1 LPWIVKDVD
10 RHKKGLTP
18 TQKKKW
24 VNIANGILKD
34 CQKKGGKDCEG
45 KAIRIAN
52 SKFSEEAMEWTE
64 EQWKAHNEHFG
75 LAKADKK
82 KPGGSNV
89 GKYKKGPFCGPSGGA
104 PKGSYPVNT
113 RKRAIAALA
122 YARHAPNPAGIK
134 RCVCRHWPSLPA
146 CKKKEKQ
153 AMSQETQKIPK
164 AALCFMDHDC
174 FAQVKAKDGVDQ
186 LTMVVYSGGI
196 IKGHWYWDNL
206 AIDLT
211 GMSFPKS
218 KYPVLENHD
227 SSRKIA
233 FSKKP
238 KIDSGALVIDD
249 AEFVDTP
256 ESEEF
261 RKLSKQGFPYESS
274 MYSRPTVIER
284 VAEGA
289 KVDVNGMTVKG
300 PATVW
305 RKSIFKEASACVF
318 GWDSNTKATA
328 FADEEIELTVETVDD
343 KNLEIEEVNQMTL
356 EELKAEHPELFA
368 ELQAEIETG
377 LQAKFDKEKADLET
391 KLAQEKT
398 DLEAKLAQEKADLEK
413 DLGTKLSERDER
425 LLKIEKKDVIR
436 TENERQAT
444 ADRIWSE
451 KLADSDVD
459 PGIHDKVKAH
469 VTPSKFV
476 KDDVF
481 DTEAFTAAVEAE
493 IKDWEAKLPQPSSV
507 IGGGFV
513 GKDAATDTKL
523 VAQDAEDEKLAD
535 AIFQSS
541 GRQRE
546 EVK

>member
-1 LPWIVKDVD
+1 MPWVAADAKK
-10 RHKKGLTP
+10 HKKGLTS
-18 TQKKKW
+18 QQAKKW
-24 VNIANGILKD
+24 ASIANGVLKD

-52 SKFSEEAMEWTE
+52 SKFSEEAMEWTDV
-64 EQWKAHNEHFG
+64 QWKAHDEHFG
-75 LAKADKK
+75 LADAKK

-89 GKYKKGPFCGPSGGA
+89 GKYKTKGPFCGPSGGA
-104 PKGSYPVNT
+104 PKGSFPVNT

-134 RCVCRHWPSLPA
+134 KCVCRHWPSLPA

-153 AMSQETQKIPK
+153 AMSQETQKIPRV
-164 AALCFMDHDC
+164 ALCFMDHEC
-174 FAQVKAKDGVDQ
+174 FAQVKAKEGVDQ

-211 GMSFPKS
+211 GMSFPKA

-227 SSRKIA
+227 QSRKLA

-274 MYSRPTVIER
+274 CYCKPTVIER
-284 VAEGA
+284 VADGA
-289 KVDVNGMTVKG
+289 KVDVNGMAVKG

-305 RKSIFKEASACVF
+305 RKCIFKEASACVF

-343 KNLEIEEVNQMTL
+343 KNLEIEEVNKMTL

-368 ELQAEIETG
+368 EFQTEIETG
-377 LQAKFDKEKADLET
+377 LQAKFDKDKV
-391 KLAQEKT
+391 
-398 DLEAKLAQEKADLEK
+398 DLEAKLAQDKKDLEAKLAKEKADLEK
-413 DLGTKLSERDER
+413 DLGTKLTERDER
-425 LLKIEKKDVIR
+425 LLKIEKKDTIR
-436 TENERQAT
+436 TENEHKAE
-444 ADRIWSE
+444 ADKIWSD
-451 KLADSDVD
+451 KLADSDIA
-459 PGIHDKVKAH
+459 PRMHEKAKAH
-469 VTPSKFV
+469 VVHSKFV

-481 DTEAFTAAVEAE
+481 DTEAFSAAVDAE
-493 IKDWEAKLPQPSSV
+493 IKDWEAKLPKSSSV
-507 IGGGFV
+507 IGGGFG
-513 GKDAATDTKL
+513 GKEVVDDKFAAED
-523 VAQDAEDEKLAD
+523 VADEKLAD
-535 AIFQSS
+535 DIFAAS
-541 GRQRE
+541 GGKRE